1 MTLLNEVTSVLKN
14 GLCMKVMIEDLL
26 NNKIVQA
33 ENSDYENWLRIL
45 RSAHILTECTYLD
58 KLELGM

>member
-33 ENSDYENWLRIL
+33 
-45 RSAHILTECTYLD
+45 
-58 KLELGM
+58 